1 MKHLFRPVAFGCLIH
16 VCLAVLAQQPAPA
29 LIGYWHNWNDGSAP
43 YIPLDQ
49 IDPRYNV
56 IELAFAEPLPG
67 TTSAIEF
74 TPDYEIP
81 QDFMDQIAA
90 LRAAGKKVL
99 ISIGGANAT
108 VQLNNEA
115 EREQFVYLTM
125 SMLLTWGVDG
135 LDIDL
140 EGSSVSITGGT
151 IEQPID
157 STMIRLIDAL
167 QEVMVEYRQETGN
180 KLFLTMAPETAYVQG
195 GQSAYGSIWGA
206 YLPLIHALRDSLDIL
221 QVQLYN
227 SGSMYG
233 IDGGIYAQ
241 GTADFI
247 VSQTEA
253 VIQGFN
259 TGGGFFN
266 GLPPE
271 KVAVALPACV
281 SAAGGGY
288 ADTATVR
295 AAMEYLLGEGPQ
307 PGTYTLA
314 QPGGYP
320 ALRGMMTW
328 SINWDA
334 VGACNGVY
342 SYAENFERIFGDI
355 STSVA
360 ATAGPHLWIGPNPVQ
375 DQLTVHIGL
384 SGPSSFMVRDLSGRT
399 VIGGGIAPSLT
410 TINVQALSPGSYILT
425 VANGD
430 VRRSLRFVK
439 D

>member
-1 MKHLFRPVAFGCLIH
+1 MREVILLPVLVTGIMS
-16 VCLAVLAQQPAPA
+16 LAQGPTPA
-29 LIGYWHNWNDGSAP
+29 LIGYWQNWNDANAP

-74 TPDYEIP
+74 TPDLEIP
-81 QDFMDQIAA
+81 QDFMARITA

-115 EREQFVYLTM
+115 ERDQFVYLTM

-140 EGSSVSITGGT
+140 EGSSISTTGGT
-151 IEQPID
+151 IAQPVD
-157 STMIRLIDAL
+157 STIIRLIDAL
-167 QEVMVEYRQETGN
+167 QEIMDEYRQETGN

-195 GQSAYGSIWGA
+195 GQSAYGGIWGA
-206 YLPLIHALRDSLDIL
+206 YLPIIDALRDSLDIL

-233 IDGGIYAQ
+233 LNGAIYEQ

-253 VIQGFN
+253 VIQGFT
-259 TGGGFFN
+259 TGGGVFE
-266 GLPPE
+266 GLSPE
-271 KVAVALPACV
+271 QVAVALPAC
-281 SAAGGGY
+281 SDAAGGGY
-288 ADTATVR
+288 TDTATVR
-295 AAMEYLLGEGPQ
+295 AAMRYLLGEGPQ
-307 PGTYTLA
+307 PGSYTLA
-314 QPGGYP
+314 QAGGYP

-334 VGACNGVY
+334 VSQCDGAY
-342 SYAENFERIFGDI
+342 SFAENFERIFDDQSTGIASTPVDDI
-355 STSVA
+355 
-360 ATAGPHLWIGPNPVQ
+360 LLFPNPALNDLRVTGFVPLTLL
-375 DQLTVHIGL
+375 DQQGREVWRATNNEAPRIIDVSGL
-384 SGPSSFMVRDLSGRT
+384 SPSVYTLVGEAHGHRT
-399 VIGGGIAPSLT
+399 IC
-410 TINVQALSPGSYILT
+410 
-425 VANGD
+425 
-430 VRRSLRFVK
+430 RFVK
-439 D
+439 AR

>member
-1 MKHLFRPVAFGCLIH
+1 MEYRLTRALFLGLVNVICALSS
-16 VCLAVLAQQPAPA
+16 AQEPAPA
-29 LIGYWHNWNDGSAP
+29 LIGYWQNWNDANAP

-56 IELAFAEPLPG
+56 IELAFAEPLAG

-74 TPDYEIP
+74 TPDFEIP
-81 QDFMDQIAA
+81 QDFMAQINA

-108 VQLNNEA
+108 VQLNNGN
-115 EREQFVYLTM
+115 ERDQFVYLTM

-140 EGSSVSITGGT
+140 EGSSISTTGGT
-151 IEQPID
+151 IEQPVD

-167 QEVMVEYRQETGN
+167 QEIMVEYRQETGN
-180 KLFLTMAPETAYVQG
+180 KLFLTMAPETACVQG
-195 GQSAYGSIWGA
+195 GQSAYGGIWGA
-206 YLPLIHALRDSLDIL
+206 YLPIIDALRDSLDIL

-227 SGSMYG
+227 SGSMFG
-233 IDGGIYAQ
+233 LDGVIYEQ

-288 ADTATVR
+288 TDTATVR
-295 AAMEYLLGEGPQ
+295 AAVEYLLGEGPQ
-307 PGTYTLA
+307 PGTYTLV

-334 VGACNGVY
+334 ASACDGQY
-342 SYAENFERIFGDI
+342 SYAENFERIFDDQ
-355 STSVA
+355 ST
-360 ATAGPHLWIGPNPVQ
+360 GIGSTDLAVTQAYPNPASTLLYVTGCTPLAITDPQ
-375 DQLTVHIGL
+375 GRVFRQLAEARVPGGL
-384 SGPSSFMVRDLSGRT
+384 DIRDLM
-399 VIGGGIAPSLT
+399 
-410 TINVQALSPGSYILT
+410 PGAYVLMAM
-425 VANGD
+425 ANGQ
-430 VRRSLRFVK
+430 RIALRFVK
-439 D
+439 E